1 LTFAKKP
8 GGRNFVTTQYDWSY
22 DMRPFKRLNKRR
34 KARAFKLLLTPFF
47 EKFRL
52 QNPLESKGYRPLQ
65 MSFDDQFKALI
76 FYHLEEF
83 SSGTELLQAFEQNDF
98 AKECVAPPKGISK
111 ASFFEA
117 INTRGLEQL
126 TEVFSHLVKQA
137 GKSIPAEYAH
147 LGNLV
152 SIDGSLIT
160 AVLSM
165 EWADYRSGSKKAKAH
180 IGFDINRG
188 IPRKIYLSDGK
199 EGERPFVDK
208 IIDKGETG
216 VMDRGYQ
223 SHGHF
228 DQWQA
233 AEKFFVCRI
242 REHTHTTVIRENAVN
257 PGSIVFYDNVVLLG
271 TKGVNQTEKEL
282 RLVGYRVD
290 GKDYWIATNRYDL
303 TAEEVAQVYKLRWSI
318 ETFFGWWKRH
328 LKVYHLI
335 ARSQYGLMVQLLG
348 GLITY
353 LLLAI
358 YCREQHNEPVSI
370 ARVRELRNQIANEA
384 AEELKERQARK
395 QCRSNKTR
403 KLKPKRRRAKT

>member
-1 LTFAKKP
+1 
-8 GGRNFVTTQYDWSY
+8 
-22 DMRPFKRLNKRR
+22 MRPFKRLKQHR
-34 KARAFKLLLTPFF
+34 KSRAFKLILAPIF
-47 EKFRL
+47 ERFKSE
-52 QNPLESKGYRPLQ
+52 NELESRGYRPLQ
-65 MSFDDQFKALI
+65 MSFDDQLKALI
-76 FYHLEEF
+76 FYHQQEY
-83 SSGTELLQAFEQNDF
+83 SYGSELIQALEQNGF
-98 AKECVAPPKGISK
+98 AKECVAPSKGIKKS
-111 ASFFEA
+111 SFFEA

-126 TEVFSHLVKQA
+126 TEVFTHLVKQA
-137 GKSIPAEYAH
+137 GKALPAEYAH

-152 SIDGSLIT
+152 SIDGSLID

-180 IGFDINRG
+180 VGFDINRG

-223 SHGHF
+223 SHDHF

-233 AEKFFVCRI
+233 SEKFFVCRI
-242 REHTHTTVIRENAVN
+242 RENTHKTVIRENAVIAD
-257 PGSIVFYDNVVLLG
+257 SVVFYDNVVLLG
-271 TKGVNQTEKEL
+271 TKGINQTVKEL
-282 RLVGYRVD
+282 RLVGYRID

-303 TAEEVAQVYKLRWSI
+303 TAEEVAQVYKLRWNI

-335 ARSQYGLMVQLLG
+335 ARSEYGLMVQILG

-358 YCREQHNEPVSI
+358 YCREQHQEPVSI
-370 ARVRELRNQIANEA
+370 SRVRELRNQIANEA
-384 AEELKERQARK
+384 AVEQNKRTSK
-395 QCRSNKTR
+395 HVKSNKIKQLKR
-403 KLKPKRRRAKT
+403 KKRRAKT

>member
-1 LTFAKKP
+1 
-8 GGRNFVTTQYDWSY
+8 
-22 DMRPFKRLNKRR
+22 MRPFKRLKQRR
-34 KARAFKLLLTPFF
+34 KSRAFKLILAPIF
-47 EKFRL
+47 ERFKSE
-52 QNPLESKGYRPLQ
+52 NELESRGYRPLQ
-65 MSFDDQFKALI
+65 MSFDDQLKALI
-76 FYHLEEF
+76 FYHLQEY
-83 SSGTELLQAFEQNDF
+83 SSGSELLQMLEQNDF
-98 AKECVAPPKGISK
+98 AKECVAPSKGIKKS
-111 ASFFEA
+111 SFFEA

-126 TEVFSHLVKQA
+126 TEVFTHLVKQA
-137 GKSIPAEYAH
+137 GKALPAEYAH

-152 SIDGSLIT
+152 SIDGSLID

-180 IGFDINRG
+180 VGFDINRG

-216 VMDRGYQ
+216 IMDRGYQ
-223 SHGHF
+223 SHDHF

-242 REHTHTTVIRENAVN
+242 RENTHKSVIRENAVIAD
-257 PGSIVFYDNVVLLG
+257 SIVFYDNVVLLG
-271 TKGVNQTEKEL
+271 TKGINQTEKEL
-282 RLVGYRVD
+282 RLVGYRID
-290 GKDYWIATNRYDL
+290 GKDYWVATNRYDL
-303 TAEEVAQVYKLRWSI
+303 TAEEVAQVYKLRWNI

-335 ARSQYGLMVQLLG
+335 ARSEYGLMVQILG

-358 YCREQHNEPVSI
+358 YCREQHQEPVSI
-370 ARVRELRNQIANEA
+370 SRVRELRNQIANET
-384 AEELKERQARK
+384 AESQGLRK
-395 QCRSNKTR
+395 SNHGKSNKIRQLKR
-403 KLKPKRRRAKT
+403 KKRRAKT

>member
-1 LTFAKKP
+1 MILAPIFE
-8 GGRNFVTTQYDWSY
+8 R
-22 DMRPFKRLNKRR
+22 FKSDN
-34 KARAFKLLLTPFF
+34 
-47 EKFRL
+47 
-52 QNPLESKGYRPLQ
+52 QLESRGYRPLQ
-65 MSFDDQFKALI
+65 MSFDDQLKTLI

-83 SSGTELLQAFEQNDF
+83 SSGSELLQALEQNDF
-98 AKECVAPPKGISK
+98 AKECVAPPKGIKKS
-111 ASFFEA
+111 SFFEA
-117 INTRGLEQL
+117 INNRGLEQL
-126 TEVFSHLVKQA
+126 TEVFSHLVRQA
-137 GKSIPAEYAH
+137 GKTLPAEYAH

-152 SIDGSLIT
+152 SIDGSLID

-165 EWADYRSGSKKAKAH
+165 EWADYRNGSKKAKAH
-180 IGFDINRG
+180 VGFDINRG

-208 IIDKGETG
+208 IIEKGETG

-223 SHGHF
+223 SHDHF
-228 DQWQA
+228 DQWQT

-242 REHTHTTVIRENAVN
+242 RENTHKTVIRENAVN
-257 PGSIVFYDNVVLLG
+257 PDSIVFSDNVVLLG
-271 TKGVNQTEKEL
+271 TKGTNQTEKEL
-282 RLVGYRVD
+282 RLVGYRID
-290 GKDYWIATNRYDL
+290 GKDFWVATNRYDL

-335 ARSQYGLMVQLLG
+335 ARSEYGLMVQILG

-370 ARVRELRNQIANEA
+370 VRVRELRNQIANEA
-384 AEELKERQARK
+384 AEDLKSQRARK
-395 QCRSNKTR
+395 PNKNER
-403 KLKPKRRRAKT
+403 IKSKRRRAKT

>member
-1 LTFAKKP
+1 MLP
-8 GGRNFVTTQYDWSY
+8 D
-22 DMRPFKRLNKRR
+22 
-34 KARAFKLLLTPFF
+34 
-47 EKFRL
+47 
-52 QNPLESKGYRPLQ
+52 
-65 MSFDDQFKALI
+65 
-76 FYHLEEF
+76 
-83 SSGTELLQAFEQNDF
+83 
-98 AKECVAPPKGISK
+98 
-111 ASFFEA
+111 
-117 INTRGLEQL
+117 
-126 TEVFSHLVKQA
+126 
-137 GKSIPAEYAH
+137 EYAH

-152 SIDGSLIT
+152 SIDGSLID

-223 SHGHF
+223 SHDHF

-233 AEKFFVCRI
+233 AEKYFVCRI
-242 REHTHTTVIRENAVN
+242 RENTHKAVIRENAVN
-257 PGSIVFYDNVVLLG
+257 PGSIVFYDSVVLLG
-271 TKGVNQTEKEL
+271 TKGINQTEKEL
-282 RLVGYRVD
+282 RLVGYRID
-290 GKDYWIATNRYDL
+290 GKEYWVATNRHDL
-303 TAEEVAQVYKLRWSI
+303 TAEEVAQVYKLRWNI

-335 ARSQYGLMVQLLG
+335 ARSEYGLMVQLLG

-358 YCREQHNEPVSI
+358 YCREQHQEPVSI
-370 ARVRELRNQIANEA
+370 NRVRELRNQIANEA
-384 AEELKERQARK
+384 AESQNQRSRK
-395 QCRSNKTR
+395 LQGKSNKIRQLKR
-403 KLKPKRRRAKT
+403 KKRRAKT

>member
-1 LTFAKKP
+1 
-8 GGRNFVTTQYDWSY
+8 
-22 DMRPFKRLNKRR
+22 MRPFKRLKQRR
-34 KARAFKLLLTPFF
+34 KSRAFNLILTPIF
-47 EKFRL
+47 ERFKSD
-52 QNPLESKGYRPLQ
+52 NELESRGYRPLQ
-65 MSFDDQFKALI
+65 MSFDDQLKALI
-76 FYHLEEF
+76 FYHLQEY
-83 SSGTELLQAFEQNDF
+83 SSGSELLQAMEQNDF
-98 AKECVAPPKGISK
+98 AKACVAPVKGIKKS
-111 ASFFEA
+111 SFFEA
-117 INTRGLEQL
+117 INTRGLKQL
-126 TEVFSHLVKQA
+126 TEVFNHLVKQA
-137 GKSIPAEYAH
+137 GAVLPDEYAH

-152 SIDGSLIT
+152 AIDGSLID

-165 EWADYRSGSKKAKAH
+165 EWADYRNGSKKAKAH
-180 IGFDINRG
+180 VGFDINRG

-208 IIDKGETG
+208 IIYKGETG

-223 SHGHF
+223 SHEHF

-233 AEKFFVCRI
+233 DEKYFVCRI
-242 REHTHTTVIRENAVN
+242 RENTHKTVIREDAVKSD
-257 PGSIVFYDNVVLLG
+257 SIVFYDQIVLLG

-282 RLVGYRVD
+282 RLVGYRID
-290 GKDYWIATNRYDL
+290 GKDYWVATNRYDL
-303 TAEEVAQVYKLRWSI
+303 TAEEVAEVYKLRWNI

-335 ARSQYGLMVQLLG
+335 ARSEYGLMVQILG

-384 AEELKERQARK
+384 AEDQSQRARK
-395 QCRSNKTR
+395 QGKTNKIRQLKR
-403 KLKPKRRRAKT
+403 KKRRAKT